1 MTTAYSTITSVNG
14 PIRKIYI
21 GIDTSFQ
28 VIHVAGTAGQI
39 TPVSSTPADAG
50 LWMVSS
56 NILYGP
62 TLSDHPSTSG
72 TAYIPAGSVTAYT
85 FVSQSQ
91 VIDSGASTGIYQLIT
106 ENNIGTLRITQ
117 VDSYLD
123 GATSWR
129 TDYHF
134 DNEGTNDE
142 PLIIYRAADV
152 NLNNSSTSYGTA
164 LSSQQAPQIA
174 SGTASA
180 TANWFRMYPVSLDNC
195 YYENTA
201 SAVWTHIRGKTAFP
215 NTAGSALGTHDAAAG
230 LSWSFTVPA
239 GARVTRSAITQIQIT
254 PTTPPDAPTSIS
266 FRGYTYQNPPGYEK
280 ALSGVTVKLRGNNLG
295 QAYPMNDIAQT
306 VSDTSGFWNIY
317 RDTMPYTHVRIEIV
331 LGDHLST
338 IQTTSDDG
346 DPFSEFY
353 ITWVSPSMG
362 VHANNNFWLDV
373 F

>member
-1 MTTAYSTITSVNG
+1 MTIAYSTITSVNG

-72 TAYIPAGSVTAYT
+72 TAYLPAGSVTAYT
-85 FVSQSQ
+85 SVSQSQ
-91 VIDSGASTGIYQLIT
+91 VIDSGASNGIYQIIT

-134 DNEGTNDE
+134 DNEGANDE

-254 PTTPPDAPTSIS
+254 PTAPPAAPTSIS
-266 FRGYTYQNPPGYEK
+266 FRGYTYQMPPGYERP
-280 ALSGVTVKLRGNNLG
+280 LSGVTIQLKGNNTG
-295 QAYPMNDIAQT
+295 FSFAMNNIAQT
-306 VSDTSGFWNIY
+306 VSDASGFWNIY
-317 RDTMPYTHVRIEIV
+317 RESVSYTYVVIEVV

-338 IQTTSDDG
+338 IQVTSGDG
-346 DPFSEFY
+346 SVEDPR
-353 ITWVSPSMG
+353 ILWTSPSNT
-362 VHANNNFWLDV
+362 VHSDNNYWLDV